1 MSIKQEVLKKLDEER
16 GKVFSGEE
24 LAEQFG
30 VSRNAVWKAI
40 KTLREEGYDIAA
52 TTNRGYCLHPKS
64 DILTADGVRS
74 RLSFDC
80 NVHVCKC
87 VDSTNDEL
95 KKLAMQGAA
104 EWTVVI
110 AEEQKKGRGRNAHSF
125 YSPAGTGLYIS
136 VLFRPKFSSA
146 ESLFVTTSAAVA
158 VCEAIEETGGKD
170 AQIKWVNDVFIGGKK
185 VCGILTEASFSVEN
199 GGMEYVIAGIG
210 INVKTGAFPKELEGI
225 AASVFGD
232 ECPDDARARLA
243 AVLLERLKY
252 YYEGIPRRAFYAEY
266 VRRSFLIGKE
276 VIVDSGRIEGEAVV
290 EGIDEQCFLQVRF
303 RDGTK
308 RSLSSGEV
316 HVRLNG

>member
-64 DILTADGVRS
+64 DILTVDGVRS

-80 NVHVCKC
+80 DVHVCKC

-110 AEEQKKGRGRNAHSF
+110 AE
-125 YSPAGTGLYIS
+125 
-136 VLFRPKFSSA
+136 
-146 ESLFVTTSAAVA
+146 
-158 VCEAIEETGGKD
+158 
-170 AQIKWVNDVFIGGKK
+170 
-185 VCGILTEASFSVEN
+185 
-199 GGMEYVIAGIG
+199 
-210 INVKTGAFPKELEGI
+210 
-225 AASVFGD
+225 
-232 ECPDDARARLA
+232 
-243 AVLLERLKY
+243 
-252 YYEGIPRRAFYAEY
+252 
-266 VRRSFLIGKE
+266 
-276 VIVDSGRIEGEAVV
+276 
-290 EGIDEQCFLQVRF
+290 
-303 RDGTK
+303 
-308 RSLSSGEV
+308 
-316 HVRLNG
+316 